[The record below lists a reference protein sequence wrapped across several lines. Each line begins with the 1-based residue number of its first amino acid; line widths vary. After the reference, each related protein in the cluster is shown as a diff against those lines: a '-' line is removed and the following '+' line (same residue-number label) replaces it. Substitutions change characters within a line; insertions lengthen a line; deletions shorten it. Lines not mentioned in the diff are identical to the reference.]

1 MRIVRASVSC
11 VDTSAISLQSNLP
24 ALHLNFNLVHRE
36 RCIVSHIDS
45 RMIKKA
51 KYVVK
56 EHLSQT
62 ETAPRS
68 HKSDNKIA
76 TLKIEEPSTLK
87 QIVTMI

>member
-1 MRIVRASVSC
+1 
-11 VDTSAISLQSNLP
+11 
-24 ALHLNFNLVHRE
+24 
-36 RCIVSHIDS
+36 
-45 RMIKKA
+45 MIKKA